1 MGRERTFQREEML
14 KREGQRAAVIMAS
27 VGHDITSLAPVNVL
41 KDTQAV
47 TVVRVC
53 VWGGGSVQSEAVPCS
68 VQPPYTF
75 LHHQLNYKHRSPCR
89 WNYLLP

>member
-53 VWGGGSVQSEAVPCS
+53 GGGGGGISTVGGSALLSTTTLYV
-68 VQPPYTF
+68 
-75 LHHQLNYKHRSPCR
+75 LASPTE
-89 WNYLLP
+89 L

>member
-53 VWGGGSVQSEAVPCS
+53 VCVGGGDQYSRRQCPA
-68 VQPPYTF
+68 QYNH
-75 LHHQLNYKHRSPCR
+75 LIRSCIT
-89 WNYLLP
+89 N

>member
-53 VWGGGSVQSEAVPCS
+53 VCGGGDQYSRRQCPA
-68 VQPPYTF
+68 QYNH
-75 LHHQLNYKHRSPCR
+75 LIRSCIT
-89 WNYLLP
+89 N